1 MGTRFTEKSPMPDT
15 RRRLVYLTDIDGLRA
30 LAVLS
35 VVGFHLQ
42 ISGFTGGYVGVD
54 IFFVISG
61 FLISG
66 LIRDQIHTGTF
77 HFSAFYIRRV
87 NRLLPAVLATVVT
100 TTIVAAFILQPGA
113 FGSLAL
119 SAAAGVLSAANLL
132 FYFESGYWD
141 ASAELKPLLHL
152 WSLGVEEQFYLF
164 WPAFI
169 VFMTTSRSQVYRWGL
184 VVVFLLSLMSCI
196 RYTTIDSNAS
206 FYLLPF
212 RIWQFALGAIAL
224 EIWRNNPLNEFSRQV
239 LRSLGLALCG
249 ISIVAFSENTLF
261 PGWLALIPS
270 TGAALVLA
278 SAHETSRSVWLSNP
292 LARKLGELSY
302 SLYLVH
308 WPPIVLYRH
317 YSLSDLTP
325 EIKVALAVI
334 TLVLTL
340 LLHYGIE
347 QKFYRR
353 GHYSNTS
360 WRGLAG
366 YTLGSSLVL
375 AVLLFTVSEDP
386 DRFISGEVL
395 LSAETIQDYQSRRFD
410 LTRKACRIDK
420 LGETER
426 CPIPEAG
433 AVLFLGNSHEVDGY
447 NMIAGALG
455 TGRHRPLVVFG
466 STNGCR
472 DLSVETDWM
481 RSEDSSCQRRINAL
495 RGSLAR
501 VQWHTVIYSARRP
514 YGGNKEPLVT
524 VLETLHHQQPNTH
537 IVVIE
542 DYLSTRRGC
551 ASLINEFES
560 AKACATL
567 KHLSGLP
574 GLIEESTPFKERV
587 AAITDSKLDKVALLC
602 GESLPDSCPTQTPL
616 GHPMSIDEHHLTLE
630 FAQWTGEQ
638 LAEKNPFW
646 LQALRYSVEEKPPAI
661 N

>member
-1 MGTRFTEKSPMPDT
+1 MPQA

-30 LAVLS
+30 LAVLA
-35 VVGFHLQ
+35 VVCFHLQ
-42 ISGFTGGYVGVD
+42 IPGFTGGYVGVD

-66 LIRDQIHTGTF
+66 LIRDQIHTAGF
-77 HFSAFYIRRV
+77 QFSVFYIRRV
-87 NRLLPAVLATVVT
+87 NRLLPAVLATVAFT
-100 TTIVAAFILQPGA
+100 TVVGSVVLQPNA

-119 SAAAGVLSAANLL
+119 SGAAGVLSAANLL

-169 VFMTTSRSQVYRWGL
+169 VFLTTSHPKVYRWGL
-184 VVVFLLSLMSCI
+184 VAVFLMSLMLCI
-196 RYTTIDSNAS
+196 RYTTLDSTAS

-224 EIWRNNPLNEFSRQV
+224 EIWRNESLNEFSRQV
-239 LRSLGLALCG
+239 LRSFGLALCG
-249 ISIVAFSENTLF
+249 ISIVAFSESTLF

-278 SAHETSRSVWLSNP
+278 SAHETSGSIWLSNR

-317 YSLSDLTP
+317 YSLTDLTP
-325 EIKVALAVI
+325 GVTVGLAVI

-353 GHYSNTS
+353 GHYSNQS

-366 YTLGSSLVL
+366 YILGSSVLL
-375 AVLLFTVSEDP
+375 AVLLFGASQNP
-386 DRFISGEVL
+386 DRFISRDVL
-395 LSAETIQDYQSRRFD
+395 LSAETVQNYKSRRFD
-410 LTRKACRIDK
+410 LTQEACRIDE
-420 LGETER
+420 LGAAQG

-433 AVLFLGNSHEVDGY
+433 AVLFFGNSHEVDGY
-447 NMIAGALG
+447 NIIASALEKNS
-455 TGRHRPLVVFG
+455 HKPLVVFG
-466 STNGCR
+466 TTNGCR
-472 DLSVETDWM
+472 DLTVESNWM
-481 RSEDSSCQRRINAL
+481 RSEEPPCQRRINAL
-495 RGSLAR
+495 QNSLEH
-501 VQWHTVIYSARRP
+501 VEWHTVIYSARRP
-514 YGGNKEPLVT
+514 YGGNKGPLIT
-524 VLETLHHQQPNTH
+524 VLETIHQRQPNTH
-537 IVVIE
+537 IVVVE
-542 DYLSTRRGC
+542 DYLSTQRDC
-551 ASLINEFES
+551 ASLINELES
-560 AKACATL
+560 TKACATL

-574 GLIEESTPFKERV
+574 GLIEERTPFKERV

-602 GESLPDSCPTQTPL
+602 GERLPESCATQTPA
-616 GHPMSIDEHHLTLE
+616 GHPMSMDEHHLTLE

-646 LQALRYSVEEKPPAI
+646 LQAIRDSVEDKRPDK

>member
-1 MGTRFTEKSPMPDT
+1 MPAA
-15 RRRLVYLTDIDGLRA
+15 RRQLVHLTDIDGLRA
-30 LAVLS
+30 LAVLA
-35 VVGFHLQ
+35 VVCFHLQ
-42 ISGFTGGYVGVD
+42 IPGFTGGYVGVD

-66 LIRDQIHTGTF
+66 LIRDQINTDSF

-87 NRLLPAVLATVVT
+87 NRLLPAVLATVVI
-100 TTIVAAFILQPGA
+100 TTIVAGLVLQPDA

-169 VFMTTSRSQVYRWGL
+169 VFLTTARPRFYRWGL
-184 VVVFLLSLMSCI
+184 VAIFLMSLVSCI
-196 RYTTIDSNAS
+196 RYTTLDGTAS

-224 EIWRNNPLNEFSRQV
+224 EIWRNDSLNEFSRQV
-239 LRSLGLALCG
+239 LRSFGLALCG
-249 ISIVAFSENTLF
+249 ISIVVFSESTLF
-261 PGWLALIPS
+261 PGWSALIPS
-270 TGAALVLA
+270 TGAALILA
-278 SAHETSRSVWLSNP
+278 SAHEISGSIWLSNP

-317 YSLSDLTP
+317 YSLADLNP
-325 EIKVALAVI
+325 GSKVGLAVI
-334 TLVLTL
+334 TIGLTL

-353 GHYSNTS
+353 GNHFNKS

-366 YTLGSSLVL
+366 YTLGSSLLL
-375 AVLLFTVSEDP
+375 AALLFAISQSP
-386 DRFISGEVL
+386 DRLISRQVL
-395 LSAETIQDYQSRRFD
+395 LSTETIQDYRSRRFD
-410 LTRKACRIDK
+410 LTRKACRIDE
-420 LGETER
+420 LGTTER
-426 CPIPEAG
+426 CPILKTG

-447 NMIAGALG
+447 NMITGALG
-455 TGRHRPLVVFG
+455 KTRHRPLVVFG
-466 STNGCR
+466 TTNGCG
-472 DLSVETDWM
+472 DLSAEMNWI
-481 RSEDSSCQRRINAL
+481 RSEESSCQLRINAL
-495 RGSLAR
+495 QNSLAR
-501 VQWHTVIYSARRP
+501 VKWHTVIYSARRP
-514 YGGNKEPLVT
+514 YSENKEPLVT
-524 VLETLHHQQPNTH
+524 VLETIHHRQPDAH

-542 DYLSTRRGC
+542 DYLSTRREC

-560 AKACATL
+560 TQACATPH
-567 KHLSGLP
+567 HLSGLP
-574 GLIEESTPFKERV
+574 GLIEERTPFKARV
-587 AAITDSKLDKVALLC
+587 AAVTDAKLDKVGLLC
-602 GESLPDSCPTQTPL
+602 GENLPESCPTQTPL
-616 GHPMSIDEHHLTLE
+616 GHPMSMDEHHFTLE

-646 LQALRYSVEEKPPAI
+646 LQALRYNVDDKRPAT

>member
-1 MGTRFTEKSPMPDT
+1 MPQA

-30 LAVLS
+30 LAVLA
-35 VVGFHLQ
+35 VVFFHLQ
-42 ISGFTGGYVGVD
+42 IPGLTGGYVGVD

-66 LIRDQIHTGTF
+66 LIRDQINTDSF
-77 HFSAFYIRRV
+77 SFSAFYIRRV
-87 NRLLPAVLATVVT
+87 SRLLPAVLATVVT
-100 TTIVAAFILQPGA
+100 TTVVASFILQPSA

-169 VFMTTSRSQVYRWGL
+169 VFMTTSRPRVYRWGL
-184 VVVFLLSLMSCI
+184 VAAFLISLMSCI
-196 RYTTIDSNAS
+196 RYTTLDSTAS

-224 EIWRNNPLNEFSRQV
+224 EIWRNDSLNEFSRQV

-249 ISIVAFSENTLF
+249 ISIATFSESTPF

-278 SAHETSRSVWLSNP
+278 SAHETSKSVWLSNP

-317 YSLSDLTP
+317 YSLADLTP
-325 EIKVALAVI
+325 GIKVSLAVI
-334 TLVLTL
+334 MLGLTL
-340 LLHYGIE
+340 LLHFGIE
-347 QKFYRR
+347 KKFYRR
-353 GHYSNTS
+353 GHHFKKS

-366 YTLGSSLVL
+366 YTLGSS
-375 AVLLFTVSEDP
+375 VLLAGLLFAVSQNP
-386 DRFISGEVL
+386 DRIISHEVL
-395 LSAETIQDYQSRRFD
+395 LSAETIQDYKSRRFT
-410 LTRKACRIDK
+410 LTREACRIGE
-420 LGETER
+420 LGATER
-426 CPIPEAG
+426 CPIREAG

-447 NMIAGALG
+447 NIIAGAIG
-455 TGRHRPLVVFG
+455 NSRHKPLVVFG
-466 STNGCR
+466 TTNGCR
-472 DLSVETDWM
+472 DLAVEMNWM
-481 RSEDSSCQRRINAL
+481 RSEEPVCQRRINAL
-495 RGSLAR
+495 QDSLER
-501 VQWHTVIYSARRP
+501 VEWHTVIYSARRP
-514 YGGNKEPLVT
+514 YGGNKEPLIT
-524 VLETLHHQQPNTH
+524 VLETIHQRQPEAH
-537 IVVIE
+537 IVVID
-542 DYLSTRRGC
+542 DYLSTRREC
-551 ASLINEFES
+551 ATLINEFES
-560 AKACATL
+560 TKACATL
-567 KHLSGLP
+567 GHLTGLP
-574 GLIEESTPFKERV
+574 GLIEENTPFKKRV

-602 GESLPDSCPTQTPL
+602 GERLPESCATQTPA
-616 GHPMSIDEHHLTLE
+616 GHPMSMDEHHLTLE

-646 LQALRYSVEEKPPAI
+646 LRAIRDSVEDKRPAK